1 MVNIQLR
8 VLLLL
13 LLVPWAVRL
22 SRQQEVVAK
31 VVGNVIFYPLEN
43 GNHKIPLTHTERDR
57 VAARRAAAGQ
67 SPPTTLH
74 PFSLEVI
81 KERENESKF
90 STTMTETHSSRRP
103 LSPHRK

>member
-43 GNHKIPLTHTERDR
+43 GNHKIPLTHTER
-57 VAARRAAAGQ
+57 AAAEQSRAAGQ